1 MKLQKYLLNLHY
13 EIIKSA
19 DSISQMTSQM
29 TEHSTL
35 ASPKPKQDN
44 IKISE
49 LISVV
54 VPVYNATRYLRE
66 ALESLCQQTYANFEA
81 ILVNDGS
88 TDDSESICMEF
99 CETDNRFHLISQKN
113 SGVSAARNTGIDTF
127 HGEWIAFMDADDL
140 MMPDTL
146 ETLLAA
152 ATKSN
157 VRIAIGNYTR
167 SIVKNLQPR
176 TCNQQTIP
184 SEKAIEIGLYQ
195 KRILNN
201 PWGVLFHK
209 YIFNGEMPLRFR
221 KCRYEDLDLFYQAFE
236 RSDKIC
242 ILDQIV
248 YYYRD
253 TPGSFI
259 NTWSESRLDAL
270 DVTDRMVQHY
280 QDKNTE
286 LLKAATDRRFSAHFN
301 ILMEMERHNI
311 DNPIQ
316 KERCWKVIKNQRFT
330 ELTNPNV
337 RLKNKLGALIS
348 YFGMPAIRLLCKF

>member
-1 MKLQKYLLNLHY
+1 MKLQKYLLILHY
-13 EIIKSA
+13 EIINPH
-19 DSISQMTSQM
+19 TRFHQM

-35 ASPKPKQDN
+35 ASPEQKQVN
-44 IKISE
+44 IQISG
-49 LISVV
+49 LISVI
-54 VPVYNATRYLRE
+54 VPVYNANRYLRE
-66 ALESLCQQTYANFEA
+66 ALESLCQQTYAEFEA

-88 TDDSESICMEF
+88 TDDSESICREF
-99 CETDNRFHLISQKN
+99 CEADNRFHLIFQEN
-113 SGVSAARNTGIDTF
+113 SGVSAARNTGLDTF

-152 ATKSN
+152 ATRSN
-157 VRIAIGNYTR
+157 VKIAVGNYIR
-167 SIVKNLQPR
+167 SLSNNRQPTTNR
-176 TCNQQTIP
+176 QQTIP

-209 YIFNGEMPLRFR
+209 SVFNGEKPLRFR

-242 ILDQIV
+242 ILDKIV

-270 DVTDRMVQHY
+270 DVTDRIVQHY
-280 QDKNTE
+280 KGKNTE

-301 ILMEMERHNI
+301 ILIAMERHNI
-311 DNPIQ
+311 DDPIQ

-348 YFGMPAIRLLCKF
+348 YLGLPTIRLLCKF